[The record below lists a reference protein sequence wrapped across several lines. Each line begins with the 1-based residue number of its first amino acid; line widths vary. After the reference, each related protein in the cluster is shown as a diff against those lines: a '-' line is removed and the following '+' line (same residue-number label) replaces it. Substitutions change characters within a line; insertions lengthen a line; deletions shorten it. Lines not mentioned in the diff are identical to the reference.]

1 MSLTQIRIGSSTVD
15 YDSYASV
22 DEADEYLVVDP
33 VLRAT
38 WDAESADGKGIA
50 LISATRHLDSLVWA
64 GAKADA
70 DQETQWP
77 RSGLLDRDGQTLDS
91 GTVPDE
97 IEQATIL
104 LAGDLAQDP
113 AALTADGEAE
123 VQREQVGPKAVSY
136 FWRQRDPVERAIP
149 NARALALVRCWLA
162 GQAPGIPEVSGTDG
176 VSLFADQEPYGRS
189 RGLA

>member
-15 YDSYASV
+15 YASYASV
-22 DEADEYLVVDP
+22 AEADEYLAVDP
-33 VLRAT
+33 VLRTMWA
-38 WDAESADGKGIA
+38 DQDADGKGIGLVA
-50 LISATRHLDSLVWA
+50 ATRHLDSLVWA
-64 GAKADA
+64 GAKAEA

-77 RSGLLDRDGQTLDS
+77 RSGLLDRDGGDLGD
-91 GTVPDE
+91 TVVPLE
-97 IEQATIL
+97 IEQVTIL

-136 FWRQRDPVERAIP
+136 FWRQRDPAERAIP